1 MAIYKN
7 VLLVEGQDEKRTIPE
22 LIELNGINW
31 GSGKNTVVHIKDYE
45 GYENILKPGS
55 ISTELKADGIEALGI
70 LLDADEQPQDRWIAI
85 RNACRNS
92 KSVSKIPEE
101 LPEEGLII
109 EADNGVRVGIWIMP
123 DNKLPGM
130 LETFLGYLLPTASSS
145 LWEFAGETID
155 LAKEQGAPFTDYL
168 SSYKI
173 CQMIL
178 DKTNAVSVKTPHLLI
193 ITLISDEILDRISL
207 LVSVCVDFWRRH
219 GQFDRLSALGWKSQ
233 NRVVE
238 SHH

>member
-22 LIELNGINW
+22 SIELNGINW
-31 GSGKNTVVHIKDYE
+31 GNGKNTIVHIKDYE

-55 ISTELKADGIEALGI
+55 ISTELKADGIEVLGI

-130 LETFLGYLLPTASSS
+130 LETFLGYLLPADTSS
-145 LWEFAGETID
+145 LWNFAGETID
-155 LAKEQGAPFTDYL
+155 LAKEQGAPFTDYHRDKARIYSWL
-168 SSYKI
+168 AWQKPPGRQLHQAI
-173 CQMIL
+173 KERIL
-178 DKTNAVSVKTPHLLI
+178 DPQHPEAQQFVSW
-193 ITLISDEILDRISL
+193 
-207 LVSVCVDFWRRH
+207 FRRLY
-219 GQFDRLSALGWKSQ
+219 GL
-233 NRVVE
+233 
-238 SHH
+238 

>member
-31 GSGKNTVVHIKDYE
+31 GSGKNTIVHIKDYE

-70 LLDADEQPQDRWIAI
+70 LLDADEQPIDRWIAI

-92 KSVSKIPEE
+92 NAVSKIPEE

-123 DNKLPGM
+123 NNKLPGM
-130 LETFLGYLLPTASSS
+130 LETFLGYLLPTDTSS

-155 LAKEQGAPFTDYL
+155 LAKEQGAPFTEYHRDKARIYSWL
-168 SSYKI
+168 AWQKPPGRQLHQAI
-173 CQMIL
+173 KERIL
-178 DKTNAVSVKTPHLLI
+178 DPQHPEAQKFVSW
-193 ITLISDEILDRISL
+193 
-207 LVSVCVDFWRRH
+207 FRRLY
-219 GQFDRLSALGWKSQ
+219 GL
-233 NRVVE
+233 
-238 SHH
+238 